1 MYDWIICLALL
12 VAALSS
18 AAVGMVVSY
27 CRRMKREKTRS
38 LLNAIHEQDRLA
50 RELEHAR
57 IEKQTLE
64 RVLVSKLTGQE
75 SEVAEDADPD
85 SERKSN

>member
-1 MYDWIICLALL
+1 MHDWIICLALL

-18 AAVGMVVSY
+18 AAVGMVVNC
-27 CRRMKREKTRS
+27 CRRMKQEKTRS
-38 LLNAIHEQDRLA
+38 LLDAIHEQDRLA

-64 RVLVSKLTGQE
+64 RVLVSKLSGEEPAVANDAEPAAENE
-75 SEVAEDADPD
+75 S
-85 SERKSN
+85 N